1 VSAYELRILDA
12 MSDMGGHFVRGLAS
26 LYCVADPENRRR
38 IRETW
43 PDEWAKYEAFA
54 NPVVHAQEEELV

>member
-1 VSAYELRILDA
+1 MSALELRIIDA

-26 LYCVADPENRRR
+26 LYCVADPENRKRM
-38 IRETW
+38 RETW

-54 NPVVHAQEEELV
+54 NPAVPTQEEELV